1 MIGWCRFLGGLLMD
15 CYCLDRLGG
24 SNHLG
29 GGDDDD
35 SRLGDDGTYS
45 H

>member
-1 MIGWCRFLGGLLMD
+1 MIVWCRFLGRLLMD